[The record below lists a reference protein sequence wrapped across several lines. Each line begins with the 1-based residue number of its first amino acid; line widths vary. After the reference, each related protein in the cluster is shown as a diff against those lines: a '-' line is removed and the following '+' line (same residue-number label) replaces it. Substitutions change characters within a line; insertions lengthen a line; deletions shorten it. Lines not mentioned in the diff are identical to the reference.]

1 MNKNYHLYVMELV
14 KAYSNLSE
22 RVEHLEAEIRKL
34 RGEKECV
41 IIEMKPRKTS

>member
-1 MNKNYHLYVMELV
+1 MGYTENDIKTLF
-14 KAYSNLSE
+14 AAFNLLNE